1 MGLLHRTAQIAEEHL
16 AGVSDRRV
24 GASLTY
30 EDVLAMLD
38 GPLPETGED
47 DEAVLEAVA
56 ALEPGMVAT
65 AGPRYF
71 GFVTGGVLPAALAAD
86 WLVSTWDGPH
96 FGRVPSPA
104 GAAVEDVAARWV
116 VEALALP
123 RGARVGF
130 VTGATV
136 ANLVG
141 LAAAR
146 HRVLANVGWDVEE
159 DGLSGAP
166 PVRILVGDEA
176 HVSLL
181 KALRIVGFGSA
192 GVVRV
197 PVDAQGAMQPGPLAA
212 ALREGAGPAIVC
224 AQVGNVNTGACDTML
239 PIVAAAR
246 EAGARAV
253 LGLRDILDDP
263 AAVRE
268 EWDVRNVY
276 ARIPDYYDRL
286 LVYGQPDILDPRHA
300 YRFPPA
306 VAGLTQFCGYVVATN
321 GTGDR
326 KGRVPPSVSDR
337 PLVLATAGG
346 GEDGFALLS
355 TFIGASAS
363 GNWEGI
369 VVSGPQCPPERVERL
384 RTLAAVAAV
393 SFHRFHP
400 SLSSAFCSLDV
411 LVSMGGYNSLAE
423 AVACGVPTVCVPRV
437 KPRREQLIRAR
448 AFARL
453 GLLRLVEPQSLDA
466 EVLRDEIE
474 AALAIGRDPSSR
486 NGSVLALGGARRAA
500 LHLLELARE
509 VSGDDRSAR
518 LATAE

>member
-16 AGVSDRRV
+16 AGLSDRRV

-30 EDVLAMLD
+30 EDVLATLD

-47 DEAVLEAVA
+47 AEAVLDAVA
-56 ALEPGMVAT
+56 ALEPGMMAT

-116 VEALALP
+116 VEALGLP

-192 GVVRV
+192 GVVPV

-212 ALREGAGPAIVC
+212 ALRDGSGPAIVC
-224 AQVGNVNTGACDTML
+224 AQVGNVNTGACDPML

-246 EAGARAV
+246 EAGAWVHVDGAFGLWAAASPRLRSLVAGVDGADSWAVDAHKWLNVPYDCGIAIVADGEAHAAAMSASADYLGDADGGLSRTPEMSRRGRQIPVYAALRSLGRAGIAQLVERCCDHAARLAAAMERLPGAAV
-253 LGLRDILDDP
+253 LNDVVLNQVLLRFDDDDERT
-263 AAVRE
+263 AE
-268 EWDVRNVY
+268 
-276 ARIPDYYDRL
+276 
-286 LVYGQPDILDPRHA
+286 
-300 YRFPPA
+300 
-306 VAGLTQFCGYVVATN
+306 VVAEVQRSGEAWLG
-321 GTGDR
+321 GTRWHGIGAMRVAFSNWSTTDADVDR
-326 KGRVPPSVSDR
+326 
-337 PLVLATAGG
+337 LATA
-346 GEDGFALLS
+346 L
-355 TFIGASAS
+355 
-363 GNWEGI
+363 
-369 VVSGPQCPPERVERL
+369 ER
-384 RTLAAVAAV
+384 A
-393 SFHRFHP
+393 
-400 SLSSAFCSLDV
+400 
-411 LVSMGGYNSLAE
+411 
-423 AVACGVPTVCVPRV
+423 
-437 KPRREQLIRAR
+437 
-448 AFARL
+448 
-453 GLLRLVEPQSLDA
+453 LDA
-466 EVLRDEIE
+466 
-474 AALAIGRDPSSR
+474 
-486 NGSVLALGGARRAA
+486 ARRAA
-500 LHLLELARE
+500 
-509 VSGDDRSAR
+509 
-518 LATAE
+518 ATVG